1 MIIAVIAPR
10 RGLGQTVTAINLSA
24 MLSEQI
30 QEKVLI
36 VDTNRYCRDMPYYL
50 SRTNITKGLDE
61 LCSLSFSG
69 LLTAKNFK
77 TCINKHDEKI
87 HFISSNEMLEAG
99 STEWKFLIKFAE
111 MEYPFCIFDLSHSI
125 GLMDEILLDAADVVL
140 LVASDSKYVIER
152 LSRHNDY
159 KRFSGKLLVVVNRV
173 IARYDNRNA
182 LYGFDS
188 ASKEFRE
195 AGLTCPVFPLAYD
208 LDLKNEC
215 DTKSLLNYVSSGS
228 YSANLY
234 FRQLAALSSHI
245 LGVKG
250 IRPVKEAISAT
261 GLSGLIGKLR
271 SGKGGGGNALSE

>member
-10 RGLGQTVTAINLSA
+10 HSLGQTVTAINLSA

-36 VDTNRYCRDMPYYL
+36 VDTNRYCRDIAYYL

-69 LLTAKNFK
+69 LLTSISFK
-77 TCINKHDEKI
+77 TCINKPDENI
-87 HFISSNEMLEAG
+87 HFISSNEILEAG
-99 STEWKFLIKFAE
+99 STEWKSLIKYAE
-111 MEYPFCIFDLSHSI
+111 MEYPFGVFDLSHSI

-152 LSRHNDY
+152 ITCHNEY
-159 KRFSGKLLVVVNRV
+159 KRLSGKLLIVVNRV
-173 IARYDNRNA
+173 IAHYDNRKV
-182 LYGFDS
+182 LYSFDS
-188 ASKEFRE
+188 ASKEIRE

-228 YSANLY
+228 YSTNLY

-250 IRPVKEAISAT
+250 IRPVKEVVSAT

-271 SGKGGGGNALSE
+271 GGKGGGGNALSE